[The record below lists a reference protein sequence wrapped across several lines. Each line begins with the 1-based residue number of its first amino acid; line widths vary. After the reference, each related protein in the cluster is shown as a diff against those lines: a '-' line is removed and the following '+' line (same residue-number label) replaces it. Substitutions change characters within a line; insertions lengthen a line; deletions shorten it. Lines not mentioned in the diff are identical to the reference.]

1 MNRETF
7 YENQIKKF
15 IKDKKSKILVLGAG
29 SLDINLFKRLEY
41 SNVTF
46 SNIENTNEKNLNIY
60 ENIHDIKIDDSSY
73 DYCVAHACIHHSSK
87 PHLAVLELYRVST
100 KGALIIEARDSILSR
115 LACYYKISEE
125 YELSAVKKNKSS
137 GGVDNSDIPNYVF
150 RWTEREVSK
159 LMKSYKPEI
168 DHKIYYDYGFNIKF
182 TKSIFINLIFKL
194 FFFIFK
200 KQQNLFSFFINKENC
215 KLRHN

>member
-7 YENQIKKF
+7 YEKQIKKF
-15 IKDKKSKILVLGAG
+15 IKDKKSKILVLWEV

>member
-29 SLDINLFKRLEY
+29 SLDINLFKKLEY
-41 SNVTF
+41 VNVTF
-46 SNIENTNEKNLNIY
+46 SNIKSTNEKNLNIY

-87 PHLAVLELYRVST
+87 PHLAVLELYRVCA

-115 LACYYKISEE
+115 LACNFKISEE
-125 YELSAVKKNKSS
+125 YELSAVKKNKSF
-137 GGVDNSDIPNYVF
+137 GGVDNSNIPNYVF

-215 KLRHN
+215 KLRQN

>member
-7 YENQIKKF
+7 YEKQIKKF

-87 PHLAVLELYRVST
+87 PHLAVLKLYRVST

>member
-7 YENQIKKF
+7 YEKQIKKF

>member
-7 YENQIKKF
+7 YEKQIKKF

-41 SNVTF
+41 TNVTF

-87 PHLAVLELYRVST
+87 PHLAVLELYRVCIIT
-100 KGALIIEARDSILSR
+100 KYL
-115 LACYYKISEE
+115 
-125 YELSAVKKNKSS
+125 KS
-137 GGVDNSDIPNYVF
+137 
-150 RWTEREVSK
+150 
-159 LMKSYKPEI
+159 MSY
-168 DHKIYYDYGFNIKF
+168 
-182 TKSIFINLIFKL
+182 
-194 FFFIFK
+194 
-200 KQQNLFSFFINKENC
+200 QQ
-215 KLRHN
+215 

>member
-87 PHLAVLELYRVST
+87 PHLAVLELYRVCI

>member
-87 PHLAVLELYRVST
+87 PHLAVLELYRVCI

-159 LMKSYKPEI
+159 LMTSYKPEI